1 MGQVRPVPHVRGR
14 APADHRSGAR
24 ADASSVPADTVEQAF
39 LRSAIA
45 VLLQRSGGS
54 IEYTE
59 REFQAVHDRNGAYR
73 LVADVDHSGPG
84 EPRICVRI
92 VPAEPG

>member
-1 MGQVRPVPHVRGR
+1 M
-14 APADHRSGAR
+14 PADM
-24 ADASSVPADTVEQAF
+24 VERAF
-39 LRSAIA
+39 LTSALA

-73 LVADVDHSGPG
+73 LVGDIDHSGPG
-84 EPRICVRI
+84 EPSIKLRI
-92 VPAEPG
+92 VPTERG